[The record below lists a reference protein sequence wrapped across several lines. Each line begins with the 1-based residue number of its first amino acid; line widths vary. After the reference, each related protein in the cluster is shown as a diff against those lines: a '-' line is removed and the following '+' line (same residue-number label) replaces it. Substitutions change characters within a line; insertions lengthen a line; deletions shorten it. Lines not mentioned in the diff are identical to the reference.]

1 MSNIFIPAGVR
12 DKAMRDTLVAIVRE
26 IDNMGGINT
35 SQNDPDQYTV
45 GTDGD
50 LIYSE
55 SSGSI
60 WLFSSDT
67 SNWVLVSGISTAQ
80 AAEGYTGTAEFTGT
94 LYYQTIQSAQPNAPT
109 SATWSIANSDFT
121 SITPSGVWSHTQPA
135 VNITDTAFREWST
148 NYTVNLN
155 TSTNPI
161 GVSITFSTP
170 TGAIQVTDD
179 IESDNYAAGSAGW
192 AIRRDDGYAEFGAA
206 AIRGTLTA
214 NQIGAGT
221 INATKLSAGSI
232 SALGLTLGT
241 LSSAS
246 TGQRTVITDNSIK
259 VFDNNNVVRVKLG
272 NLS

>member
-26 IDNMGGINT
+26 LDNMGGINT

-67 SNWVLVSGISTAQ
+67 NNWVLVSGISTAQ

-109 SATWSIANSDFT
+109 AATWSIANSDFT

-179 IESDNYAAGSAGW
+179 IESDNYSAGSAGW
-192 AIRRDDGYAEFGAA
+192 AIRRDDGYAEFGSA

-214 NQIGAGT
+214 DQIGAGT
-221 INATKLSAGSI
+221 INSTKLSAGSI

-246 TGQRTVITDNSIK
+246 TGQRTVISDSSIK